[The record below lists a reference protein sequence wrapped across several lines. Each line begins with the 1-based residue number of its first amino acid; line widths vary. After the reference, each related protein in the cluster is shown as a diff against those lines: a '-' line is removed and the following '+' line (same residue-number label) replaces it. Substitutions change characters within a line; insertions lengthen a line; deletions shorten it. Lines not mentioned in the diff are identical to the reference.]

1 MQIASL
7 FARIGLKTDEEKAK
21 SFTRSMRNART
32 TLIGVAAVVTA
43 TSAAIAKVTSDA
55 LDAAAAFRQF
65 EVETGASAQELQRWQ
80 AVAEQTNSSAEAVSQ
95 AIRAITSNQEQI
107 RLGRGDI
114 SGFQLLGI
122 DPRQDPFQI
131 LEQLRTRTEGLSQ
144 GMKRNILA
152 QMGIGAGLLHTLE
165 LSREEFDALAGR
177 AFIISPQAID
187 TLAQARASMNQA
199 RRGVEFL
206 KAQIAV
212 GLAPQMQRLTAQF
225 IEFIKRNEEGF
236 IRGFQRAFTIIQRV
250 GLAISRAGRF
260 VDDLV
265 RATFGWENAI
275 KVVIG
280 ALAVL
285 NASLLFSPIGII
297 TAGIILLIAL
307 FEDLAVYSRGGQ
319 SLFGVF
325 IEQFPA
331 LGETILGVV
340 DGIRTAI
347 EVVRSVIQD
356 GLSIDEAVEQW
367 GVFGGVVAGVVEW
380 FQILIDNY
388 LVRVKNELQ
397 AINDLLS
404 GEGWTRFAEQL
415 GPLAG
420 GIAGAVTA
428 EDNRGR
434 AFLEGAQR
442 GLENAPLLRLLD
454 PLGATRALGEVITNT
469 FNITINE
476 SDDPRTTAEEVM
488 DLQQRAQNATSAQRG
503 RNE

>member
-144 GMKRNILA
+144 AMKRNILA
-152 QMGIGAGLLHTLE
+152 QLGVGAGLLHTLE

-177 AFIISPQAID
+177 AFIISPQAIE
-187 TLAQARASMNQA
+187 TLAQTRASMNQA

-212 GLAPQMQRLTAQF
+212 GLAPQVERLTSRF
-225 IEFIKRNEEGF
+225 IEFIKQNEEGI
-236 IRGFQRAFTIIQRV
+236 IRGFQRAFTIVQRF
-250 GLAISRAGRF
+250 GQAIGRAAGF
-260 VDDLV
+260 IDTLV
-265 RATFGWENAI
+265 RATFGWENAL

-285 NASLLFSPIGII
+285 NASLLLSPIGLI
-297 TAGIILLIAL
+297 TAGIILLVAV
-307 FEDLAVYSRGGQ
+307 FEDLAVYARGGK

-325 IEQFPA
+325 LEQFPVLDEHIGRIRDNFEGFKDVLRDIFTSNA
-331 LGETILGVV
+331 DVETAAEEWGRWAAAIERVV
-340 DGIRTAI
+340 DAIRNFLRLTFNREARA
-347 EVVRSVIQD
+347 EAAE
-356 GLSIDEAVEQW
+356 EAVTEITEQRE
-367 GVFGGVVAGVVEW
+367 GFTLRQGM
-380 FQILIDNY
+380 DN
-388 LVRVKNELQ
+388 LREGLQ
-397 AINDLLS
+397 TVGDLFTGDQNFRDLLRQS
-404 GEGWTRFAEQL
+404 RETGS
-415 GPLAG
+415 
-420 GIAGAVTA
+420 
-428 EDNRGR
+428 
-434 AFLEGAQR
+434 
-442 GLENAPLLRLLD
+442 PLLQ
-454 PLGATRALGEVITNT
+454 PSNTTTTNN
-469 FNITINE
+469 FDITINE
-476 SDDPRTTAEEVM
+476 AGNARDTAAEVW
-488 DLQQRAQNATSAQRG
+488 DLHQRAQNATSAQRG

>member
-7 FARIGLKTDEEKAK
+7 FARIGLKTDKKKADD
-21 SFTRSMRNART
+21 FTRSLKLAKA
-32 TLIGVAAVVTA
+32 TLVAVGTAVGT
-43 TSAAIAKVTSDA
+43 TSAAIVKITSDA
-55 LDAAAAFRQF
+55 LNAAAAFRQF

-122 DPRQDPFQI
+122 DPRQDPFDI

-212 GLAPQMQRLTAQF
+212 GLAPQIQQLTAQF

-236 IRGFQRAFTIIQRV
+236 IRGFQSAFTIIQRV
-250 GLAISRAGRF
+250 GFAISRAGRF

-285 NASLLFSPIGII
+285 NASLLLSPIGLI
-297 TAGIILLIAL
+297 TAGIILLVAV
-307 FEDLAVYSRGGQ
+307 FEDLAVYARGGK

-325 IEQFPA
+325 LEQFPV
-331 LGETILGVV
+331 LDEHIGRIRDNFEGFKDVLRDIFTTNEDVETAAEEWG
-340 DGIRTAI
+340 RWATAI
-347 EVVRSVIQD
+347 EKVVDAIRNF
-356 GLSIDEAVEQW
+356 LRLTFNREARAEAAEEAVSEITEQRE
-367 GVFGGVVAGVVEW
+367 GFTLRQGM
-380 FQILIDNY
+380 DN
-388 LVRVKNELQ
+388 LREGLQ
-397 AINDLLS
+397 TVGDIFTGDQRLRDLLRQS
-404 GEGWTRFAEQL
+404 RETG
-415 GPLAG
+415 
-420 GIAGAVTA
+420 
-428 EDNRGR
+428 
-434 AFLEGAQR
+434 
-442 GLENAPLLRLLD
+442 APLLQ
-454 PLGATRALGEVITNT
+454 PSQANTTNN

-488 DLQQRAQNATSAQRG
+488 DLHQRAQNATSAQRG